1 MQVIVVQSVLV
12 CEKDEEERFIDEE
25 LQNCA
30 LNLNEALYL
39 SCSVETLTI
48 VHNDNLQ

>member
-1 MQVIVVQSVLV
+1 MVVQSVLV

-30 LNLNEALYL
+30 LNLYEAFYL
-39 SCSVETLTI
+39 RCSVQTMTI
-48 VHNDNLQ
+48 VHHGSLQ